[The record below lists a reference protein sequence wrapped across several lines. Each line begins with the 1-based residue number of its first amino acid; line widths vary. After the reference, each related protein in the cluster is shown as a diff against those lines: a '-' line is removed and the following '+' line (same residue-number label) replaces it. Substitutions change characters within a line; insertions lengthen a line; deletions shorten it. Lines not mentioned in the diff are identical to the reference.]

1 MDSAKKILYDNV
13 PDDVFK
19 IITEEQSRLKIEL
32 KKHVGLSY
40 TISRLIRKSNQN
52 SINGISTQI
61 RN

>member
-1 MDSAKKILYDNV
+1 MDNSKKILYDNV

-19 IITEEQSRLKIEL
+19 IITEEQGRLKIEL

-52 SINGISTQI
+52 TVKQ
-61 RN
+61 